1 MQFVMNPL
9 SGNEVLAI
17 MQVFLA
23 WAFFRLWLGERDR
36 SCLWFT
42 ASYALEVLACYMTA
56 DTPDNALN
64 VQSRQWVGCQLL
76 ALMMMVVG
84 VLQHLRM
91 LSSRTRYVTL
101 LLMTVPLLTMVV
113 ILAMNMPLAR
123 LTLIAGASCVFGLMA
138 VLLCLAYAQEKLTGH
153 LGAAIAALAVVAM
166 CWIHYAADVQVAI
179 YRVWVALPMVP
190 LALALML
197 TMWQRRKRA
206 LEQEV
211 KLRSQAEERLNKLN
225 ASLEEKVTQRTAD
238 LQSMVMGLESFNRS
252 VSHDLRGPLG
262 GMSSLANLAH
272 QSLAQGDMSVA
283 QRTLPVIASQAES
296 LHRMVNALLQ
306 LAHVSDAHL
315 KKKTVDLQQLV
326 THVVNELQAAKPDGA
341 VQTAVT
347 VDALPEVMTDSE
359 LLIPVF
365 MNLIGNALKFAKPGV
380 TPQIKVGTIEQSA
393 HEITLFVQDNGIGF
407 DDAHLIDVFQPFKRL
422 HGQEVEGHGVG
433 LSIVSRAVD
442 RLGGRVW
449 ATAAHGQGACFYFT
463 LPKLVP

>member
-23 WAFFRLWLGERDR
+23 WAFLRLWLGERDR

-42 ASYALEVLACYMTA
+42 ASYALEVVACYMTA
-56 DTPDNALN
+56 DTPDNSVN
-64 VQSRQWVGCQLL
+64 VQSRLWVGCQLL
-76 ALMMMVVG
+76 ALLMMVVG
-84 VLQHLRM
+84 VMQHLRV
-91 LSSRTRYVTL
+91 LSHRTRHVAL
-101 LLMTVPLLTMVV
+101 LVMTVPLLTMIV
-113 ILAMNMPLAR
+113 ILAMNLPLAR
-123 LTLIAGASCVFGLMA
+123 LTLIAGATCVFGLMA
-138 VLLCLAYAQEKLTGH
+138 VLLCLAYVKEKLTGH
-153 LGAAIAALAVVAM
+153 LGAALAAMAVLAL
-166 CWIHYAADVQVAI
+166 CWMHYAADVQVAI

-197 TMWQRRKRA
+197 TMWQRRKLA
-206 LEQEV
+206 LEQEI
-211 KLRSQAEERLNKLN
+211 KRRSQAEDTLHQLN
-225 ASLEEKVTQRTAD
+225 ASLEEKVNQRTAD

-262 GMSSLANLAH
+262 GLSSLANLAQH
-272 QSLAQGDMSVA
+272 ALAQGDASVA
-283 QRTLPVIASQAES
+283 QRALPVIASQADS

-326 THVVNELQAAKPDGA
+326 KHVVNELNASKPDDADKA
-341 VQTAVT
+341 VVT
-347 VDALPEVMTDSE
+347 TEALPQVLTDSE
-359 LLIPVF
+359 LLMPVF
-365 MNLIGNALKFAKPGV
+365 MNLIGNAMKFTKPGIA
-380 TPQIKVGTIEQSA
+380 PHIKVGTIEQSA
-393 HEITLFVQDNGIGF
+393 HEITLFVQDNGVGF
-407 DDAHLIDVFQPFKRL
+407 DDANMADVFQPFKRL

-449 ATAAHGQGACFYFT
+449 AQSTPGQGACFYFT
-463 LPKLVP
+463 LPKLVH